1 MAAYVDPRFRPTL
14 WPGTPVPTP
23 ELTPLHGARADGA
36 WIVWTPQLRSR
47 SGTVPVPEDFYLRE
61 FMELDPTDLDA
72 VAALMRTYGHLGG
85 SINTGSWHEDVYER
99 LKELTEREHP
109 RSGTFS
115 LHGEL
120 ATLYV
125 TEAQAAITTWLAL
138 RSQGGLDAL
147 VEPEVSED
155 QLAQWHAD
163 NSDRKEVWPRDLEH
177 LRELVLEFRITHL
190 EEELNAA
197 LKPFSI
203 GIGSLNDRYPTI
215 LSVAFLQ
222 LYNHLAEDAT
232 IRECANETCRR
243 NFVRQRGR
251 AEYGQNRT
259 SGIKYCTR
267 ECARAQAQRELRRR
281 RKQQLLPL
289 QQPPA
294 EKPVP
299 QDSPEPVGQAGDE
312 R

>member
-14 WPGTPVPTP
+14 WPGTPVPAP
-23 ELTPLHGARADGA
+23 ELTPLHGARADGE

-61 FMELDPTDLDA
+61 FMELDATDLDA

-85 SINTGSWHEDVYER
+85 SINTGSWDEDVYEH

-109 RSGTFS
+109 SSGPFS

-125 TEAQAAITTWLAL
+125 TEAQTAITTWLAL
-138 RSQGGLDAL
+138 RREGGLDTL
-147 VEPEVSED
+147 VEPEVSEE
-155 QLAQWHAD
+155 QLAQWRAD
-163 NSDRKEVWPRDLEH
+163 NSDREEVWPRDLDH

-190 EEELNAA
+190 EGELNAA
-197 LKPFSI
+197 LKPFSV
-203 GIGSLNDRYPTI
+203 GIGSLDDRYPTV

-281 RKQQLLPL
+281 RKQQPPQL

-294 EKPVP
+294 KNPAT

>member
-1 MAAYVDPRFRPTL
+1 M
-14 WPGTPVPTP
+14 PTP
-23 ELTPLHGARADGA
+23 QLIPLSGARADGE
-36 WIVWTPQLRSR
+36 WIVWTPQARSR
-47 SGTVPVPEDFYLRE
+47 SHTVPVPEDFYLRE
-61 FMELDPTDLDA
+61 FMEVNPEDLDA

-85 SINTGSWHEDVYER
+85 SINTGSWDEDEYER
-99 LKELTEREHP
+99 LKELTGREHP
-109 RSGTFS
+109 RAPFV

-138 RSQGGLDAL
+138 RREGGLDAL
-147 VEPEVSED
+147 VEPEVSEE
-155 QLAQWHAD
+155 QLAQWRAD
-163 NSDRKEVWPRDLEH
+163 NSDQDEAWPRDLDH
-177 LRELVLEFRITHL
+177 LRELTLEFKITHL
-190 EEELNAA
+190 EGELNGA
-197 LKPFSI
+197 LEPFSI
-203 GIGSLNDRYPTI
+203 GIGGLDDRYPTI

-243 NFVRQRGR
+243 SFVRQRGR

-281 RKQQLLPL
+281 RRQQTLPL
-289 QQPPA
+289 QPPPA
-294 EKPVP
+294 EDPMP
-299 QDSPEPVGQAGDE
+299 QDGPEPVGRAGD
-312 R
+312 